1 MTINNKEMLSARMT
15 VAQIDAVKPG
25 VTRRMVSDELVR
37 NLYLKIEPGGAK
49 SWLYDAARLRGQ
61 GEGRIKLKLGSWPAM
76 GLADARESARDRNE
90 ERDRGDDPRVLQVE
104 RAAAAKRAEAD
115 TVSAVFSDWI
125 LHKKLAKEGLK
136 SLAEYERLIGKNVL
150 PLYGDTPIS
159 KFTKLEV
166 REAIKAM
173 QRRGSASSAN
183 RLLVLLKQF
192 LSWCS
197 REDHVEYNVAA
208 DLVTT
213 REEGTGSRELSIAE
227 LATLW
232 RASDQLI
239 DDERD
244 SIRLLILTGARK
256 MEALGAA
263 SAEYRNG
270 LWMIPRDRSKNRE
283 PHVLPLG
290 ALGHPIFESRA
301 KRKHLFAE
309 FIYPSMMPDLAGNA
323 LAAME
328 RLTGEFV
335 EHWTLHSIRKGVR
348 TALSSDEMDE
358 MGEVFSENIAEI
370 VLNHSLGA
378 LNRKYNKSKYKRQ
391 IGRALAAWERL
402 LSQEIAKQT
411 GGNVI
416 QFAG

>member
-1 MTINNKEMLSARMT
+1 MANSTKEILTARMT
-15 VAQIDAVKPG
+15 VAQIDAIRPG
-25 VTRRMVSDELVR
+25 LTRRMVSDELVH

-61 GEGRIKLKLGSWPAM
+61 GEGRIKLKLGTWPAM
-76 GLADARESARDRNE
+76 GLADARDSARDRND
-90 ERDRGDDPRVLQVE
+90 ERDRGDDPRTLQAE
-104 RAAAAKRAEAD
+104 REAEAKRAQAD
-115 TVSAVFSDWI
+115 TVRAVFAEWVM
-125 LHKKLAKEGLK
+125 HKKLAKEGLK
-136 SLAEYERLIGKNVL
+136 SLAEYERLVGKNVL

-159 KFTKLEV
+159 SFTKAEV
-166 REAIKAM
+166 REAIKVM

-183 RLLVLLKQF
+183 RLLVLMKQF

-197 REDHVEYNVAA
+197 REDYVEHNVAA

-213 REEGTGSRELSIAE
+213 REEGEGSRELSIAE

-239 DDERD
+239 EDERD

-270 LWMIPRDRSKNRE
+270 LWMIPGDRVKNKD

-290 ALGHPIFESRA
+290 ALGKPIFEARA

-309 FIYPSMMPDLAGNA
+309 SIYPSMMPDLAANA

-328 RLTGEFV
+328 CLTEEFV

-378 LNRKYNKSKYKRQ
+378 LNRKYNKSRYKRQ

-416 QFAG
+416 QIAG